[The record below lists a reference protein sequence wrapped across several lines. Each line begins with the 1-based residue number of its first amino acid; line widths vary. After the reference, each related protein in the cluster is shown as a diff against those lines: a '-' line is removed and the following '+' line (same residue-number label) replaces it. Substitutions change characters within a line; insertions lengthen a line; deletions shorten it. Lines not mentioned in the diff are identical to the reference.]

1 MPAASLARRLESH
14 RAALSRCRACGGLV
28 AGAVPIV
35 SMARNPRV
43 MLVGQA
49 PGQIEKT
56 SQRPFAGRA
65 GKTLFGWLAQA
76 GLTEDDARERIYIAA
91 ITRCYPGPSPSG
103 RGDRVPSATEQK
115 LCSRWLGAE
124 LALIKP
130 SIIIPVGR
138 LAIDRFLGKLPLE
151 QVIGTERVMKLH
163 DFETSVIAL
172 PHPSG
177 ASSWIHGSGHAELLS
192 TAVDLLR
199 VRLSQ
204 TLYL

>member
-1 MPAASLARRLESH
+1 MAAASLARRLELH
-14 RAALSRCRACGGLV
+14 RTALSQCRACGDLV
-28 AGAVPIV
+28 AGSIPIV
-35 SMARNPRV
+35 SMARKPKF

-49 PGQIEKT
+49 PGQVEKT

-65 GKTLFGWLAQA
+65 GKTLFNWLAQA
-76 GLTEDDARERIYIAA
+76 GLTESDARDRIYIAA

-103 RGDRVPSATEQK
+103 RGDRVPSVVEQK

-130 SIIIPVGR
+130 SVIIPVGR

-151 QVIGTERVMKLH
+151 QVIGTQRLMRLD
-163 DFETSVIAL
+163 DFETSIIAL

-177 ASSWIHGSGHAELLS
+177 ASSWIHGTGHGELLS
-192 TAVDLLR
+192 AALDLLR
-199 VRLSQ
+199 IRLDE